1 MININTLPNEVRTEL
16 RNDPCIVKAANG
28 KEVNAARLSSIVL
41 SSDVTHLVDVLPRHN
56 YPSGEHPFYLQHTRL
71 FYEAQ
76 NLFKELFSHEPDSL
90 IYAYKGDFSSSIFL
104 FTSKE
109 LITKIIN
116 KEEIKISWNHFPE
129 LSFLQNLLKKE
140 KNKGIE
146 VTNVSI
152 ENNTLSVTLPTGV
165 FPVIGALNSIDSRWR
180 TPNFNLIFATEYL
193 ENFDKTHTSFNDKQ
207 TIPEK
212 PKNENDDWFSNIDKN
227 LLDIFKTGISLYSI
241 DKFNFK
247 YNIDLCEYYNP
258 FDMNIFY
265 SKSISKA
272 KTDFTKTIINFLL
285 AVNRGGYLPINV
297 DQFSSFIPH
306 FYGYDR
312 LAESVAIYEDRE
324 KRKLKHLYDTSFNFA
339 SAVNLLTCK
348 SFIDY
353 FLRDSIIN
361 FEMLRIDPA
370 KEILK
375 AFEKQPQ
382 IPLLTGARKEI
393 LSRFITKGLPNDR
406 YDKFLNGSDGQVV
419 GKTKVYQLL

>member
-1 MININTLPNEVRTEL
+1 
-16 RNDPCIVKAANG
+16 
-28 KEVNAARLSSIVL
+28 
-41 SSDVTHLVDVLPRHN
+41 
-56 YPSGEHPFYLQHTRL
+56 
-71 FYEAQ
+71 
-76 NLFKELFSHEPDSL
+76 
-90 IYAYKGDFSSSIFL
+90 
-104 FTSKE
+104 
-109 LITKIIN
+109 
-116 KEEIKISWNHFPE
+116 
-129 LSFLQNLLKKE
+129 
-140 KNKGIE
+140 
-146 VTNVSI
+146 
-152 ENNTLSVTLPTGV
+152 
-165 FPVIGALNSIDSRWR
+165 
-180 TPNFNLIFATEYL
+180 
-193 ENFDKTHTSFNDKQ
+193 
-207 TIPEK
+207 
-212 PKNENDDWFSNIDKN
+212 
-227 LLDIFKTGISLYSI
+227 
-241 DKFNFK
+241 
-247 YNIDLCEYYNP
+247 
-258 FDMNIFY
+258 MNIFY